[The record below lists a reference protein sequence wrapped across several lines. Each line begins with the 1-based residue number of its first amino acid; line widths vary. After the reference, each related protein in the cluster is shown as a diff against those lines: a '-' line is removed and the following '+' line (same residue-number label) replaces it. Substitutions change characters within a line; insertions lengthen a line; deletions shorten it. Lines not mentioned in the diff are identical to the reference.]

1 LVRPLAFVRNPYG
14 DGTYLVGYAVN
25 GEQVLGLRTLK
36 LGRILN
42 VRPTHTPFEC
52 ISANQLAEVLNQ
64 AWGVWRRADRY
75 EVVELLV

>member
-1 LVRPLAFVRNPYG
+1 MRPLAFVRNPYG

-42 VRPTHTPFEC
+42 VRPTHTPFELHLRQPVGRGLE
-52 ISANQLAEVLNQ
+52 S
-64 AWGVWRRADRY
+64 GVGGVASS
-75 EVVELLV
+75 